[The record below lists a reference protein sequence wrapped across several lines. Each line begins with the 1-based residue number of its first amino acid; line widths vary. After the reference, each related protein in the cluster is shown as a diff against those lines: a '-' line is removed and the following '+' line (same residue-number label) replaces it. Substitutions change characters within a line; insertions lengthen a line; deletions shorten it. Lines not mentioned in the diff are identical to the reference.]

1 MTSLNLHFNSG
12 ESYMDKPG
20 MSIKKTAPPQLSRVV
35 TEETFVISSTNRT
48 SGKTAESAL
57 PVINRTPETP
67 TNTKLPKIN
76 PRKEEPLPEITIKIA
91 SAANSTLP
99 TAKKNLPQSP
109 LTPQP
114 PKHPKSPISRPLP
127 STPPPSTTKSLSPTP
142 PLNKLPAN
150 NPLRLRGISPV
161 EPKKP
166 PIAPLSK
173 PLSLQFD
180 PADFVKVLKSSKLN
194 TDGVQP
200 KRGANGIVEIHRNFV
215 LKADSS
221 EIIRTEYLLN
231 IYLKSCSLEVPESH
245 MLNKDQV
252 AELKTY
258 SPRYNQEDKDVMI
271 MAKVKGTT
279 FQDLI
284 EDPNLK
290 KQFNKGI
297 KQRMKDIGRLAAF
310 DMLIGN
316 SDRFIS
322 LRPDLKEG
330 LGPYPMANLGN
341 WMYTINQ
348 GKIDKNLVAI
358 DNGCVN
364 TPGDDLPETMENYV
378 GVFANYIKN
387 KQKDV
392 ADHILIRKL
401 VKDTFNEGR
410 KSPITYDDLLTNV
423 IEGLKQGMEEIKK
436 SGNNETLQGL
446 ITNSISPEERRLF
459 EMIAAR
465 LRSLT
470 EPTD

>member
-1 MTSLNLHFNSG
+1 
-12 ESYMDKPG
+12 
-20 MSIKKTAPPQLSRVV
+20 
-35 TEETFVISSTNRT
+35 
-48 SGKTAESAL
+48 
-57 PVINRTPETP
+57 
-67 TNTKLPKIN
+67 
-76 PRKEEPLPEITIKIA
+76 
-91 SAANSTLP
+91 
-99 TAKKNLPQSP
+99 
-109 LTPQP
+109 
-114 PKHPKSPISRPLP
+114 
-127 STPPPSTTKSLSPTP
+127 
-142 PLNKLPAN
+142 
-150 NPLRLRGISPV
+150 
-161 EPKKP
+161 
-166 PIAPLSK
+166 
-173 PLSLQFD
+173 
-180 PADFVKVLKSSKLN
+180 
-194 TDGVQP
+194 
-200 KRGANGIVEIHRNFV
+200 
-215 LKADSS
+215 
-221 EIIRTEYLLN
+221 
-231 IYLKSCSLEVPESH
+231 

-290 KQFNKGI
+290 EQFNKGI

-364 TPGDDLPETMENYV
+364 TPGDDLPETLENYV

-392 ADHILIRKL
+392 ADHILIGMGWILQGETNIANKDFLRKL

-470 EPTD
+470 ESTA